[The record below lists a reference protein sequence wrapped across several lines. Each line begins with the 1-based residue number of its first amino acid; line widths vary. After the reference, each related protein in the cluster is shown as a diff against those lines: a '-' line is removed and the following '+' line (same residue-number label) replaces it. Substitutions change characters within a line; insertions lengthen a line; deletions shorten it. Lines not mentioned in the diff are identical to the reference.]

1 MCYDCNL
8 SNINGNIELEA
19 VYVDGGRDEDTNSNT
34 NYYFSR
40 TIPSYITKHI
50 AVTELR
56 IVTIVE
62 IYPVFSVSF
71 CKALNTL
78 LSWL

>member
-34 NYYFSR
+34 NYYFSS
-40 TIPSYITKHI
+40 TIPSYVTKHV

-56 IVTIVE
+56 IVAIVE
-62 IYPVFSVSF
+62 IYPVFF
-71 CKALNTL
+71 FFL
-78 LSWL
+78 